1 MRLRGTVSQ
10 PAESKR
16 KSKLSTISPEARRSG
31 KELTIPSNLTSKAG
45 IGMPRIF
52 AVKEQRASASVQAPR
67 NSDRIKR
74 VNEVAIACACIAF
87 TLPLLLII
95 ALAIRIESPGPILVC
110 HERIGAGGRR
120 LRLFKFRTR
129 RMPQSWRAGAEPAK
143 APGSVSSSDLPV
155 LIGCRSSSIW
165 SAVS

>member
-1 MRLRGTVSQ
+1 
-10 PAESKR
+10 
-16 KSKLSTISPEARRSG
+16 
-31 KELTIPSNLTSKAG
+31 
-45 IGMPRIF
+45 MPRIF

-120 LRLFKFRTR
+120 LRLFKFRTTAHA
-129 RMPQSWRAGAEPAK
+129 PELAGWCGASKSTRIGELLRLTRLDRLTQLFNVAR
-143 APGSVSSSDLPV
+143 GE
-155 LIGCRSSSIW
+155 LILSRLLD
-165 SAVS
+165 